1 MSKKLNFGVGD
12 LVVHVPVGLELGI
25 ILELR
30 EHRKGQHAKVLWN
43 GEERP
48 LWNFSYNLR
57 PVQPDELRAA
67 GVDESGRE

>member
-1 MSKKLNFGVGD
+1 VSKKLNFGVSD
-12 LVVHVPVGLELGI
+12 LVASDRFGDSGLVLGI

-48 LWNFSYNLR
+48 LWSFSYNLR
-57 PVQPDELRAA
+57 PV
-67 GVDESGRE
+67 

>member
-1 MSKKLNFGVGD
+1 MSKKLNFGVSD
-12 LVVHVPVGLELGI
+12 LVVHDRLDTAGGLVLGI

-57 PVQPDELRAA
+57 PV
-67 GVDESGRE
+67 